1 MGLSSIGGCVFLTPH
16 HGNEQTIWYVTEY
29 DIENYKIEFVRVTP
43 KEEVVKID
51 IYLLDNGNGITTSN
65 ITYQYTSLNESKN
78 SWINEKLDKEFEE
91 TMVWWEKAINYYIE
105 KGEKLI
111 K

>member
-43 KEEVVKID
+43 KEEVVKIKS
-51 IYLLDNGNGITTSN
+51 I
-65 ITYQYTSLNESKN
+65 
-78 SWINEKLDKEFEE
+78 
-91 TMVWWEKAINYYIE
+91 
-105 KGEKLI
+105 
-111 K
+111 